1 MDPAVSAFHDLLR
14 GPDATVDLARAAL
27 AVARIEY
34 PELDARRELARLDAL
49 AARVG
54 AGRRSEAR
62 ETLERLRR
70 FLFDEEGFRGNAGEY
85 YDPRNSCLNDVLD
98 RKLGIPITLSVLT
111 MEVGR
116 RVGLD
121 IVGVGLPGHFI
132 VSATIGGRPVL
143 LDPFHG
149 GVVLTP
155 SSAADVAAR
164 AVGRPVK
171 IEEAHWAPCPR
182 RQIVVRMLRNLKTI
196 YARRSDWDRALGVID
211 RLLLI
216 DSETPMHL
224 RDRGTVLVKAGRLWE
239 GAAEWESYLNRY
251 PSVPD
256 AEAFRRELRRV
267 RQELGSR
274 N

>member
-1 MDPAVSAFHDLLR
+1 MDPALRAFEELVKAPETAIDL
-14 GPDATVDLARAAL
+14 GRAAL
-27 AVARIEY
+27 AVARIEH
-34 PELDARRELARLDAL
+34 PQIDEERELARLDAL

-54 AGRRSEAR
+54 SGRDAGA
-62 ETLERLRR
+62 TLERLRR
-70 FLFDEEGFRGNAGEY
+70 LLFEEEGFRGNDGEY

-116 RVGLD
+116 RVKLD
-121 IVGVGLPGHFI
+121 IAGVGLPGHFI
-132 VSATIGGRPVL
+132 VSAAVGVRAVL

-149 GVVLTP
+149 GGVLTHAA
-155 SSAADVAAR
+155 AADVAAR

-171 IEEAHWAPCPR
+171 LEEAHWTPCTP

-196 YARRSDWDRALGVID
+196 YARGKDWPRALAVVD
-211 RLLLI
+211 RLLLV
-216 DSETPMHL
+216 DPDTPTHL
-224 RDRGTVLVKAGRLWE
+224 RDRGTVLVKAGRLWD
-239 GAAEWESYLNRY
+239 GAAEWERYLGRH
-251 PSVPD
+251 PGAQD
-256 AEAFRRELRRV
+256 AESFRQELRRV

>member
-1 MDPAVSAFHDLLR
+1 MFEGLAEGWKPRIGQGRDLR
-14 GPDATVDLARAAL
+14 RV
-27 AVARIEY
+27 
-34 PELDARRELARLDAL
+34 LDAGGTLD
-49 AARVG
+49 
-54 AGRRSEAR
+54 
-62 ETLERLRR
+62 RLRR
-70 FLFDEEGFRGNAGEY
+70 FLFQEEGFRGNDGEY

-116 RVGLD
+116 RIGLD
-121 IVGVGLPGHFI
+121 IAGVGLPGHFI
-132 VSATIGGRPVL
+132 VSVTVGSRAIL

-149 GVVLTP
+149 GGVLTP
-155 SSAADVAAR
+155 ASAAEVAAR

-171 IEEAHWAPCPR
+171 IEDAHWTPCTR

-196 YARRSDWDRALGVID
+196 YARQKDWGRALGVID

-216 DSETPMHL
+216 DPEAPTHL
-224 RDRGTVLVKAGRLWE
+224 RDRGTVLVKAGQLWA
-239 GAAEWESYLNRY
+239 GAAEWERYLNRH
-251 PSVPD
+251 PAAQD
-256 AEAFRRELRRV
+256 AESFRQELRRV

>member
-1 MDPAVSAFHDLLR
+1 MDPSLR
-14 GPDATVDLARAAL
+14 DFAARLQGPDATIDLGRAAL
-27 AVARIEY
+27 AVARLEH
-34 PELDARRELARLDAL
+34 PDLDEAHELKRLDAL
-49 AARVG
+49 ATRVG
-54 AGRRSEAR
+54 AGRGREAMA
-62 ETLERLRR
+62 LERLRR
-70 FLFDEEGFRGNAGEY
+70 FLFQEEGFRGNDGEY

-116 RVGLD
+116 RIGLE
-121 IVGVGLPGHFI
+121 IAGVGLPGHFI
-132 VSATIGGRPVL
+132 VSATVGGRPVL
-143 LDPFHG
+143 FDPFNGG
-149 GVVLTP
+149 GVLT
-155 SSAADVAAR
+155 AADAAAVASR

-171 IEEAHWAPCPR
+171 LEDAHWTPCTP

-196 YARRSDWDRALGVID
+196 YARQKAWDRALGVID

-216 DSETPMHL
+216 DPDAPTHV

-239 GAAEWESYLNRY
+239 GATVWESYLSRFPNAQ
-251 PSVPD
+251 D
-256 AEAFRRELRRV
+256 AESFRQELRRV

>member
-1 MDPAVSAFHDLLR
+1 MDPVVREFAGLLQ
-14 GPDATVDLARAAL
+14 GPDAAIDLGRAAL
-27 AVARIEY
+27 AVARLEH
-34 PELDARRELARLDAL
+34 PDLDETHELGRLDGL

-54 AGRRSEAR
+54 VGRGGDAAA
-62 ETLERLRR
+62 LERLRR
-70 FLFDEEGFRGNAGEY
+70 FLFEEEGFRGNDGEY

-116 RVGLD
+116 RIGLE
-121 IVGVGLPGHFI
+121 IAGVGLPGHFI
-132 VSATIGGRPVL
+132 VSASVSGRSVL

-149 GVVLTP
+149 GSVLTP
-155 SSAADVAAR
+155 ATAADVASR

-171 IEEAHWAPCPR
+171 LAEAHWTPCTR

-196 YARRSDWDRALGVID
+196 YARQKAWDRALGVID

-216 DSETPMHL
+216 DPDAPTHL

-239 GAAEWESYLNRY
+239 GAAVWESYLDRF
-251 PSVPD
+251 PTAQD
-256 AEAFRRELRRV
+256 AESFRQELRRV

>member
-1 MDPAVSAFHDLLR
+1 VNPAVRAFHDLVR
-14 GPDATVDLARAAL
+14 GPDAAIDLARAAL

-34 PELDARRELARLDAL
+34 PDLDERRELQRLEAL

-54 AGRRSEAR
+54 TVSREATAA
-62 ETLERLRR
+62 TLERLKR
-70 FLFDEEGFRGNAGEY
+70 FLFDQEGFRGNADEY

-132 VSATIGGRPVL
+132 VSTTIGGRPVL
-143 LDPFHG
+143 LDPFNG
-149 GVVLTP
+149 GAVLTP

-171 IEEAHWAPCPR
+171 IEEAHWAPCAR

-196 YARRSDWDRALGVID
+196 YARRADWVRALGVID

-216 DSETPMHL
+216 EPDTPTHL
-224 RDRGTVLVKAGRLWE
+224 RDRARCW
-239 GAAEWESYLNRY
+239 
-251 PSVPD
+251 
-256 AEAFRRELRRV
+256 
-267 RQELGSR
+267 
-274 N
+274 

>member
-1 MDPAVSAFHDLLR
+1 MDPALQAFGALLQ
-14 GPDATVDLARAAL
+14 GPDGSIDLGRAAL
-27 AVARIEY
+27 AVARLEH
-34 PELDARRELARLDAL
+34 PDLDEFRELARLDAL

-54 AGRRSEAR
+54 AGRRGDAAA
-62 ETLERLRR
+62 LEKLRR
-70 FLFDEEGFRGNAGEY
+70 FLFEEEGFRGNDGEY

-116 RVGLD
+116 RVGID
-121 IVGVGLPGHFI
+121 IAGVGLPGHFI
-132 VSATIGGRPVL
+132 VSAAVGSKPVL

-149 GVVLTP
+149 GTVLTP
-155 SSAADVAAR
+155 ATAAEVAAR

-171 IEEAHWAPCPR
+171 LEEAHWTPCSR
-182 RQIVVRMLRNLKTI
+182 RQIVVRMLRNLKMI
-196 YARRSDWDRALGVID
+196 YARQKDWDRALGVIE
-211 RLLLI
+211 RLLLV
-216 DSETPMHL
+216 DPDAPTHL

-239 GAAEWESYLNRY
+239 GAAEWESYLSRY
-251 PSVPD
+251 PSAQD
-256 AEAFRRELRRV
+256 AESFRQELRRV

>member
-1 MDPAVSAFHDLLR
+1 MDAALRAFGNLLQA
-14 GPDATVDLARAAL
+14 PDAAIDLGRAAL

-34 PELDARRELARLDAL
+34 PNLDEPRELGRLDSL

-54 AGRRSEAR
+54 AGRDAGA
-62 ETLERLRR
+62 TLERLRR
-70 FLFDEEGFRGNAGEY
+70 FLFEEERFRGNDGEY

-121 IVGVGLPGHFI
+121 IAGVGLPGHFI
-132 VSATIGGRPVL
+132 VSASVGNRAVL

-149 GVVLTP
+149 GGLLTP
-155 SSAADVAAR
+155 TSAAEVAVR

-171 IEEAHWAPCPR
+171 IEDAHWTPCTR

-196 YARRSDWDRALGVID
+196 YARQKDWSRALGVID

-216 DSETPMHL
+216 DPDAPTHL
-224 RDRGTVLVKAGRLWE
+224 RDRGTVLVKAGQLWA
-239 GAAEWESYLNRY
+239 GATEWERYLSRH
-251 PSVPD
+251 PAAQD
-256 AEAFRRELRRV
+256 AESFRQELRRV

>member
-34 PELDARRELARLDAL
+34 PELDERGELARLDAL

-62 ETLERLRR
+62 ATLERLRR
-70 FLFDEEGFRGNAGEY
+70 FLFDEEGFRGNADEY

-132 VSATIGGRPVL
+132 VSATIDSRPVL

>member
-1 MDPAVSAFHDLLR
+1 MDPVVRAFHNLLKA
-14 GPDATVDLARAAL
+14 PDAAIDLSRAAL

-34 PELDARRELARLDAL
+34 PDLDDRHELTRLDAL
-49 AARVG
+49 AGRVG
-54 AGRRSEAR
+54 VTRRTEPGVA
-62 ETLERLRR
+62 LERLRR
-70 FLFDEEGFRGNAGEY
+70 FLFEEEGFRGNADQY

-111 MEVGR
+111 IEVGR

-121 IVGVGLPGHFI
+121 IVGVGLPGHFF
-132 VSATIGGRPVL
+132 VSASVGGQAVL

-149 GVVLTP
+149 GSVLTP
-155 SSAADVAAR
+155 SSAADVASR
-164 AVGRPVK
+164 ALGRPVK
-171 IEEAHWAPCPR
+171 IEETHWMPCTR
-182 RQIVVRMLRNLKTI
+182 RQIIVRMLRNLKTI
-196 YARRSDWDRALGVID
+196 YARRSDWPRALGVID

-251 PSVPD
+251 PRAQDVD
-256 AEAFRRELRRV
+256 TFRQELRRV